1 MTALGADSLVP
12 LSPASPPAAAGSA
25 LLVSSQVDDFQ
36 ALQPKMQADCIEEE
50 AVGIILAISLMKRL
64 AVRRHG

>member
-12 LSPASPPAAAGSA
+12 VSPASTPVAAGGA
-25 LLVSSQVDDFQ
+25 FPVSSQVDDPQ
-36 ALQPKMQADCIEEE
+36 ALQTKMQADGIEEE
-50 AVGIILAISLMKRL
+50 AAGIILAVSLRKRL

>member
-12 LSPASPPAAAGSA
+12 VSPASTPAAAGGELS
-25 LLVSSQVDDFQ
+25 VSSQVDDPQ
-36 ALQPKMQADCIEEE
+36 TLQPKMQAGGVEEE
-50 AVGIILAISLMKRL
+50 AADIILAVSPMKRL